1 MQISSHADKIG
12 RLLRL
17 QDRLDPLPDFELWYW
32 TCLTAG
38 TNIWN
43 ASLHAVG
50 LTSEDRAFST
60 IPGVHV
66 VPLAGGGWRRELRGP
81 GDVSHAGWPAIPG
94 DLPEPLQCLE
104 AALHALEQ
112 HRDPCLRGDRQPT
125 QAIVDECR
133 QALSRALSVYRTVV
147 RPQALPS
154 EARP

>member
-1 MQISSHADKIG
+1 MQISSHADKIS

-17 QDRLDPLPDFELWYW
+17 RERLDPLQDFELWYW
-32 TCLTAG
+32 TSLTAG

-43 ASLHAVG
+43 VALHAAG

-60 IPGVHV
+60 IPGMHV
-66 VPLAGGGWRRELRGP
+66 VPQADGGWRRELRGP
-81 GDVSHAGWPAIPG
+81 GDVSHVGWPAIP
-94 DLPEPLQCLE
+94 DDMPEPVQRLE

-125 QAIVDECR
+125 QAIVDDCEH
-133 QALSRALSVYRTVV
+133 ALSQAVCVYRELV
-147 RPQALPS
+147 PQ